1 MWIHP
6 WLCGQVERRTAQ
18 RTQLDTLEVRSG
30 RSVPH
35 SVVVSTDVDT
45 ALRAVIE
52 QRMREQGLN
61 APALALRAGTSK
73 ERMYKALGGE
83 RGLTPET
90 VALIAHALGTT
101 VLALRRD
108 AGVLTPEE
116 RRTLS
121 RRVPFADYIA
131 GDPLLSQEA
140 KDVLIRLYDQLTR
153 GETRSSHA

>member
-1 MWIHP
+1 MDTFD
-6 WLCGQVERRTAQ
+6 VRR
-18 RTQLDTLEVRSG
+18 R
-30 RSVPH
+30 RSVAH
-35 SVVVSTDVDT
+35 SVLVSTDVDS

-101 VLALRRD
+101 VIALRRA

-121 RRVPFADYIA
+121 RRVPFADYIG

-153 GETRSSHA
+153 GESRTSQA